1 MAETIKT
8 IKLSQIKVNAENPR
22 TITGDKFQKL
32 VNSILVFPK
41 MMGVRPIVINKQY
54 KALGGNMRTNALNYI
69 SKLTIQQIEERLAG
83 LADYQRMT
91 EGEKRVLREHWESW
105 LGNPTALV
113 NVAEKLSPSEQQQ
126 FIIKDNTSFGNWDF
140 DKLANAFDEKD
151 LGDWGMDVWQPMNFG
166 APPAPTATAT
176 SPTAQAPSPSYPAD
190 SEDDGGQFA
199 GALPPELQGVDLTP
213 ADLPK
218 IEGSDETAMERI
230 IIVYSKEQRDTLMNL
245 LGITSIDKVVYR
257 LDEILPSE

>member
-1 MAETIKT
+1 MQETIKT

-41 MMGVRPIVINKQY
+41 MLGVRPIVINKQY

-91 EGEKRVLREHWESW
+91 DGEKRVLREHWESW

-166 APPAPTATAT
+166 APPAPSTAT
-176 SPTAQAPSPSYPAD
+176 SSTAQTSPPSYPAD

-199 GALPPELQGVDLTP
+199 GALPPELQGVDLAP

>member
-1 MAETIKT
+1 MQET

-41 MMGVRPIVINKQY
+41 MLGVRPIVINKQY

-69 SKLTIQQIEERLAG
+69 SKFTLQQIEERLAG

-91 EGEKRVLREHWESW
+91 DGEKRGLTKYWEAW
-105 LGNPTALV
+105 LGNPTVLV

-126 FIIKDNTSFGNWDF
+126 FIIKDNVSSGNWDF

-151 LGDWGMDVWQPMNFG
+151 LGDWGMDVWQPMDFG
-166 APPAPTATAT
+166 ATPAPTTAT
-176 SPTAQAPSPSYPAD
+176 QSTAQAPSPSYPAE

-230 IIVYSKEQRDTLMNL
+230 MIVYSREQRDVLMNL
-245 LGITSIDKVVYR
+245 LGMTSIDKVVYR

>member
-199 GALPPELQGVDLTP
+199 GALRPELQGVYLTP

>member
-41 MMGVRPIVINKQY
+41 MLGVRPIVINKQY

-69 SKLTIQQIEERLAG
+69 SKFTIQQIEERLVG

-91 EGEKRVLREHWESW
+91 DGEKRVLSEHWESW

-113 NVAEKLSPSEQQQ
+113 NVAEKFSPSEQQQ

-166 APPAPTATAT
+166 ATPAPSTAT
-176 SPTAQAPSPSYPAD
+176 SSTAQTSSPSYPAD

-199 GALPPELQGVDLTP
+199 GALPPELQGVDLEP

>member
-1 MAETIKT
+1 MQETIKT

-41 MMGVRPIVINKQY
+41 MLGVRPIVINKQY
-54 KALGGNMRTNALNYI
+54 KALGGNMRTNGLNYI
-69 SKLTIQQIEERLAG
+69 SKLTIQQIEERLSG

-91 EGEKRVLREHWESW
+91 DGEKRVLTKHWESW
-105 LGNPTALV
+105 LGNPTVLV

-126 FIIKDNTSFGNWDF
+126 FIIKDNVSFGNWDF

-151 LGDWGMDVWQPMNFG
+151 LGDWGMDVWQPMDFG
-166 APPAPTATAT
+166 ATPAPTTAT
-176 SPTAQAPSPSYPAD
+176 PSTAQTPSPSYPAD
-190 SEDDGGQFA
+190 SEDDGEQFA
-199 GALPPELQGVDLTP
+199 GTLPPELQGVDLTP

-230 IIVYSKEQRDTLMNL
+230 IIVYSKEQRDMLMNL

>member
-41 MMGVRPIVINKQY
+41 MLGVRPIVINKQY

-69 SKLTIQQIEERLAG
+69 SKLTIQQIEERLVG

-91 EGEKRVLREHWESW
+91 DGEKRVLSEHWESW

-113 NVAEKLSPSEQQQ
+113 NVAEKFSPSEQQQ

-166 APPAPTATAT
+166 APPAPSTAT
-176 SPTAQAPSPSYPAD
+176 SSTTQTSSPSYPAD

-199 GALPPELQGVDLTP
+199 GALPPELQGVDLAP

>member
-91 EGEKRVLREHWESW
+91 DGEKRVLREHWESW

-166 APPAPTATAT
+166 APPAPSTAT
-176 SPTAQAPSPSYPAD
+176 SSTAQTSSPPSYPAD

-199 GALPPELQGVDLTP
+199 GALPPELQGVDLAP
-213 ADLPK
+213 AYLPK

>member
-1 MAETIKT
+1 MQETIKT

-41 MMGVRPIVINKQY
+41 MLGVRPIVINKQY

-91 EGEKRVLREHWESW
+91 DGEKRVLTKYWEAW
-105 LGNPTALV
+105 LDNPTVLV

-126 FIIKDNTSFGNWDF
+126 FIIKDNVSSGNWDF

-151 LGDWGMDVWQPMNFG
+151 LGDWGMDVWQPMDFG
-166 APPAPTATAT
+166 ATPAPTTAT
-176 SPTAQAPSPSYPAD
+176 QSTAQTPSPSYPAE

-230 IIVYSKEQRDTLMNL
+230 IIVYSKEQRDVLMNL
-245 LGITSIDKVVYR
+245 LGMTSIDKVVYR

>member
-1 MAETIKT
+1 MQETIKT

-41 MMGVRPIVINKQY
+41 MLGVRPIVINKQY

-69 SKLTIQQIEERLAG
+69 SKFTIQQIEERLAG

-91 EGEKRVLREHWESW
+91 DGEKRVLTKYWEAW
-105 LGNPTALV
+105 LGNPTVLV

-126 FIIKDNTSFGNWDF
+126 FIIKDNVSSGNWDF

-151 LGDWGMDVWQPMNFG
+151 LGDWGMDVWQPMDFG
-166 APPAPTATAT
+166 ATPAPTTAT
-176 SPTAQAPSPSYPAD
+176 QSTAQAPSPSYPAE

-230 IIVYSKEQRDTLMNL
+230 IIVYSKEQRDVLMNL
-245 LGITSIDKVVYR
+245 LGMTSIDKVVYR